1 MKNPK
6 AAQAMAGVL
15 KEQVDSM
22 IAKGYDP
29 SSYLSAKLQAYKNNS
44 ADVQAEELL
53 TFFSDGMAQGF
64 IGFEENTFTKIKDVL
79 RQTFQNLGIKGI
91 EFNTG
96 RDVYNFLKDYN
107 KSMAS
112 GKGIKGSILDVAK
125 KGAKGSLV
133 NGIGSQTAL
142 ERKVNKS
149 FDTKA
154 KGYGSEIVNFYTP
167 YIKKAVFGNNK
178 SLYGNKALVG
188 QVREVQAKILDIVK
202 NHNNSDPISLTDKI
216 GRLFGP
222 TGTSENTKSSKDL
235 YSSTEMI
242 MGLDESMT
250 EDDRIEHMSNMSESN
265 KTRLGQLVGYEYTNE
280 VKKRLRKF
288 SKIPGFKA
296 VEESILAD
304 ITYGTTKQ
312 GKSGKEVKVQ
322 GIVGI
327 VERYSGAI
335 ELNRWIN
342 GQLDNKIQGIVE
354 SYNLGKEVQEFS
366 TKSAKGPSI
375 NKGKYTNILKTNAVP
390 LSLIHI

>member
-29 SSYLSAKLQAYKNNS
+29 SSYLSAKLQAYKNDKAS
-44 ADVQAEELL
+44 VQAEELL

-64 IGFEENTFTKIKDVL
+64 IGFEENMFTKIKDVL

-96 RDVYNFLKDYN
+96 KDVYNFLKDYN

-154 KGYGSEIVNFYTP
+154 KGYGSEIVNF
-167 YIKKAVFGNNK
+167 
-178 SLYGNKALVG
+178 
-188 QVREVQAKILDIVK
+188 
-202 NHNNSDPISLTDKI
+202 
-216 GRLFGP
+216 
-222 TGTSENTKSSKDL
+222 L
-235 YSSTEMI
+235 YSI
-242 MGLDESMT
+242 YKES
-250 EDDRIEHMSNMSESN
+250 S
-265 KTRLGQLVGYEYTNE
+265 V
-280 VKKRLRKF
+280 
-288 SKIPGFKA
+288 
-296 VEESILAD
+296 
-304 ITYGTTKQ
+304 
-312 GKSGKEVKVQ
+312 
-322 GIVGI
+322 
-327 VERYSGAI
+327 
-335 ELNRWIN
+335 W
-342 GQLDNKIQGIVE
+342 
-354 SYNLGKEVQEFS
+354 
-366 TKSAKGPSI
+366 
-375 NKGKYTNILKTNAVP
+375 
-390 LSLIHI
+390 